1 MMASFACI
9 TEIHVVHIFHGGY
22 LDYRGAFSGQSESL
36 FWA

>member
-22 LDYRGAFSGQSESL
+22 LDYRGDLKILDKEA
-36 FWA
+36 